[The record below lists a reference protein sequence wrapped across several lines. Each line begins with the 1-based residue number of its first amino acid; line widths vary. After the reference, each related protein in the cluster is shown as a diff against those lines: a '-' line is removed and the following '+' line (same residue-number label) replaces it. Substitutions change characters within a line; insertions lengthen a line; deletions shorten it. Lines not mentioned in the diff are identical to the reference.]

1 MVHYRINESEPNPNP
16 HINFITALPMP
27 DPAAQEQARQLL
39 RALAAQVKPVMKAH
53 GFVVNSL
60 EEYEFNPVFA
70 GRNWNQGEVVELV
83 LREAHGGFSSISW
96 LMSTLCHELAH
107 IKHPN
112 HSPAFY
118 TFWRQLNGEVRA
130 LQAKGYFGDG
140 YWSSGTRLVDSARV
154 AGDGVAT
161 GALPEFMCGGAQTK
175 AKPTRRRRR
184 RQPTAGPSRSGAQSV
199 KRRKAGSRVTADV
212 FKGDGRA
219 LNADIEGEEKKA
231 GTGFRKQ
238 ATSKRAREE
247 RALATERRLRALQGK
262 AASPEPKVE
271 DTSDD
276 ESDGDEEV
284 KETDLDRRK
293 TMLDSVGQSD
303 FDGLKSGTLAD
314 FWGNF
319 ILPEASKTMA
329 SSARPKKTN
338 NADPSPPRTTARQVK
353 LEEITSS
360 LGVTADPHT
369 PSSPRSGADNTRL
382 SSGAQQ
388 TRTQG
393 IAVTRQ
399 VGNLRQR
406 QESNPKWSCLVCTLE
421 NEAEHLACSACATPR
436 GESAWTGS

>member
-60 EEYEFNPVFA
+60 EEYEYNPVFA
-70 GRNWNQGEVVELV
+70 GRNWNQGEVVDV
-83 LREAHGGFSSISW
+83 FPAFTDV
-96 LMSTLCHELAH
+96 MTQLAH

-118 TFWRQLNGEVRA
+118 TFWRQLNGEMRA
-130 LQAKGYFGDG
+130 LQAKGYYGDG

-184 RQPTAGPSRSGAQSV
+184 RQPAVGPSRSGAQSA

-219 LNADIEGEEKKA
+219 LNADIEGEDEKKA

-262 AASPEPKVE
+262 APSPEPKVE
-271 DTSDD
+271 DASDD

-314 FWGNF
+314 FWGDF
-319 ILPEASKTMA
+319 ILPESSKTVA
-329 SSARPKKTN
+329 TSARPKKTN
-338 NADPSPPRTTARQVK
+338 NADSSLPPMAARQVK
-353 LEEITSS
+353 LEEMRTAMTSS
-360 LGVTADPHT
+360 PGITADPDI
-369 PSSPRSGADNTRL
+369 PSSSRSGADNTRL

-393 IAVTRQ
+393 TPITRQ

-406 QESNPKWSCLVCTLE
+406 QDSNPKWSCLVCTLE